1 MMTMMRKI
9 LSHTAVLL
17 FVAVAGFSVS
27 CCRQRID
34 PDGNEGYDKVMIL
47 YSAGFNNL
55 SPYLAQ
61 NVEDLE
67 KGYIPDKKD
76 RNVLLVVSRR
86 TRRNDPYN
94 YKDETAPYLFRLY
107 RQKEVVVRDT
117 LWSLPVGTTLLDKD
131 AMRGFLTKIQDLFP
145 AEHYGMLFSSHSNG
159 WLPSG
164 YYSKPSA
171 FDGRSGV
178 RRLSG
183 PIPAVIPDSE
193 APGFILT
200 KSLGPESYKMSGNS
214 TDTFSHEMEVADMAA
229 AIPMHLDYLIFDTC
243 LMGGVEVAYE
253 LKDVADQIG
262 FSQAEVLAEGLNY
275 RTVAGHLLQ
284 GTSDPESVCRD
295 YYLQYDKQSG
305 DMHSAT
311 VSLVDCSRLGE
322 LAEACKPLFE
332 KYRSAIRALD
342 KKQVQGF
349 GGSRKPWYFD
359 LEDMLRQAG
368 ATQEERAS
376 VEEALGRC
384 VPYKAHTGQYYS
396 MYEGPGNSSGTVK
409 ITAFCG
415 LSMYLPGESA
425 GSSYLDTFYKTLS
438 WNKASGLVE

>member
-1 MMTMMRKI
+1 MMTMMKKI

-17 FVAVAGFSVS
+17 FVAAAGFSVS

-34 PDGNEGYDKVMIL
+34 PDGNEGHDKVMIL

-107 RQKEVVVRDT
+107 RQQDAVVRDT
-117 LWSLPVGTTLLDKD
+117 LWSLPVGTTLLEKD
-131 AMRGFLTKIQDLFP
+131 VMRSFLTKIQDLFP
-145 AEHYGMLFSSHSNG
+145 AEQYGMLFSSHSSG

-164 YYSKPSA
+164 YYGKPSA

-183 PIPAVIPDSE
+183 PIPAVIPDRD

-200 KSLGPESYKMSGNS
+200 KSLGPEYYNLPGNS
-214 TDTFSHEMEVADMAA
+214 ANYAHEMEIADMAA

-253 LKDVADQIG
+253 LKDVADKIG
-262 FSQAEVLAEGLNY
+262 FSQAEVLAEGLDY

-284 GTSDPESVCRD
+284 GTPDPEAVCRD
-295 YYLQYDKQSG
+295 YYLQYDAQSG
-305 DMHSAT
+305 VYRSVT
-311 VSLVDCSRLGE
+311 VSLVDCSRLE
-322 LAEACKPLFE
+322 DLAAACRPLFE
-332 KYRSAIRALD
+332 KYRDAIRTLD

-349 GGSRKPWYFD
+349 GGSGKPWFFD

-368 ATQEERAS
+368 ADAEERA
-376 VEEALGRC
+376 VLRAALDRC
-384 VPYKAHTGQYYS
+384 VPYKATTGQYYS
-396 MYEGPGNSSGTVK
+396 MFEGTYGGTVPV
-409 ITAFCG
+409 TAFCG

-438 WNKASGLVE
+438 WNKATGLVE